1 MPTASTSRNTSKPR
15 DCAIDHMATGKLAAI
30 EVKMRIDMPLPTPR
44 SVTSSAN
51 HMMRPVP
58 AVSVM
63 IISSCAHQASLVS
76 RLLHDAIEVV
86 PNS

>member
-1 MPTASTSRNTSKPR
+1 MPREKAAPSRLSL
-15 DCAIDHMATGKLAAI
+15 MAHSEAGNWAAI
-30 EVKMRIDMPLPTPR
+30 WVKIITDMPLPTPR

-63 IISSCAHQASLVS
+63 IISSCAHHASLVS